1 MKEIYVYTN
10 TGRVFRIVEN
20 DEGKVSIITN
30 GQIVYEDK
38 PAVEMVNGEILVRCE
53 KCNAL
58 IETTVHCDVCGTFE
72 PTRRSRKPLG
82 G

>member
-1 MKEIYVYTN
+1 MTEIYVYTN

-38 PAVEMVNGEILVRCE
+38 PAVEMVNGEIKGAKKNLSKE
-53 KCNAL
+53 SQNSKIL
-58 IETTVHCDVCGTFE
+58 
-72 PTRRSRKPLG
+72 
-82 G
+82 

>member
-1 MKEIYVYTN
+1 MTEIYVYTN

-38 PAVEMVNGEILVRCE
+38 PAVEMVSGEINLSKE
-53 KCNAL
+53 SQNSKIL
-58 IETTVHCDVCGTFE
+58 
-72 PTRRSRKPLG
+72 
-82 G
+82 

>member
-1 MKEIYVYTN
+1 MTEIYIYTN

-38 PAVEMVNGEILVRCE
+38 PAIELSSE
-53 KCNAL
+53 KN
-58 IETTVHCDVCGTFE
+58 ENESTQH
-72 PTRRSRKPLG
+72 
-82 G
+82 